1 MLITSSMMTAQKSA
15 TAIEGF
21 LRPTLFIPTLQARRK
36 PSVLE
41 ELVQALV
48 PAGVTRHPG
57 VVLDL
62 LGQREA
68 LGSTAIGRGVAV
80 PHARSALIAE
90 RAVLVARS
98 ARGIDFQAPDGKP
111 VQLFFLIVAPSVEH
125 DPIYLQLLAE
135 IVRAIRLARTRQR
148 LLDAPDFDS
157 VQEALIHAAAE

>member
-1 MLITSSMMTAQKSA
+1 MMNSATAAAPKSA

-21 LRPTLFIPTLQARRK
+21 LRSELYLPNLQSKRK
-36 PSVLE
+36 TSVLE
-41 ELVQALV
+41 ELVRALV
-48 PAGVTRHPG
+48 PAGVTRHPEA
-57 VVLDL
+57 VLDL

-80 PHARSALIAE
+80 PHARSMVIGE

-98 ARGIDFQAPDGKP
+98 VRGIDFEAPDAKP
-111 VQLFFLIVAPSVEH
+111 VHLFFMIVAPSVDH
-125 DPIYLQLLAE
+125 DPVYLQLLAE

-157 VQEALIHAAAE
+157 IREVLIHAADE